1 MKLAQKHYRLLS
13 IIKERGSVPS
23 SVKPVVRKELS
34 EMGLVEFLLGDEWMR
49 DKERYNLLRAGEKYW
64 MNMTLIWPQMRL
76 KAPVRENETPVKIY
90 RSLYFIKYSEI
101 AIHIFIS

>member
-34 EMGLVEFLLGDEWMR
+34 DMGLVEFHLGEEWMR
-49 DKERYNLLRAGEKYW
+49 EKERYKLTPWGRKILDEYDLCLA
-64 MNMTLIWPQMRL
+64 
-76 KAPVRENETPVKIY
+76 ENAFKSTCQGK
-90 RSLYFIKYSEI
+90 SKS
-101 AIHIFIS
+101 SKS

>member
-49 DKERYNLLRAGEKYW
+49 EKERYKLTPRGREILDEYDLRLAKNAFKSTCQGKGH
-64 MNMTLIWPQMRL
+64 
-76 KAPVRENETPVKIY
+76 
-90 RSLYFIKYSEI
+90 SS
-101 AIHIFIS
+101 

>member
-49 DKERYNLLRAGEKYW
+49 DKERYKLTPRGREILDEYDFNLAANAFKSTCQGKRNSSQKL
-64 MNMTLIWPQMRL
+64 
-76 KAPVRENETPVKIY
+76 
-90 RSLYFIKYSEI
+90 
-101 AIHIFIS
+101 